1 MGIAIFIH
9 SFLKES
15 QHVMPALFDKQLAGF
30 GKWNFQRFSIDDWGT
45 VKSNFSANTFKLKRI
60 SFCAFSPV

>member
-1 MGIAIFIH
+1 MGIAIFIN

-30 GKWNFQRFSIDDWGT
+30 GKWNFQRFIIDDWGT
-45 VKSNFSANTFKLKRI
+45 VKSNF
-60 SFCAFSPV
+60 FC